1 MSHTDGLDVVSAALP
16 GFPRGN
22 LVVQDDANQLR
33 MVDQNF
39 KIIDWREVENA
50 LATSGG

>member
-1 MSHTDGLDVVSAALP
+1 MRLP
-16 GFPRGN
+16 GFPFGI

-39 KIIDWREVENA
+39 KIIDWREVEKGLTPA
-50 LATSGG
+50 AAKVVP